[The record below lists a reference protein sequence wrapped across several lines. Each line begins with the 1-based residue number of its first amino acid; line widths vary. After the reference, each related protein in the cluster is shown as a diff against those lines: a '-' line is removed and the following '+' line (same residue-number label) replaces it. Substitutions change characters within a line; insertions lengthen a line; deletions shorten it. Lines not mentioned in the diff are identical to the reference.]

1 MRKGTITRTRILS
14 TATALASE
22 VGLEALSIGALAERI
37 GLSKSGLFA
46 HFGSKEELQV
56 ATVREVQA
64 RFAAAVYEP
73 ALAAPRGLPRL
84 RAVFDRWLEW
94 PRSDDQ
100 PGGCVLLAAAAE
112 YDDQPG
118 AVRHVLVAGQQALRE
133 ALERTIALAIE
144 ERHLRGDT
152 DAAQFAFELFGIVT
166 ATHHDR
172 RLLRA
177 PDALA
182 RARRAFERLVA
193 DHLPPPQEPA

>member
-1 MRKGTITRTRILS
+1 MRKGTITRTKILG

-22 VGLEALSIGALAERI
+22 VGLEGLSIGALADRL

-64 RFAAAVYEP
+64 RFAAAVYAP

-84 RAVFDRWLEW
+84 RVVFDRWLEW
-94 PRSDDQ
+94 PGSDDQ

-118 AVRHVLVAGQQALRE
+118 AVRDVLVDGQRALRE
-133 ALERTIALAIE
+133 ALERTIALAIR
-144 ERHLRGDT
+144 ERHLRSDT
-152 DAAQFAFELFGIVT
+152 DASQFAFELFGIVT

-177 PDALA
+177 PDAA
-182 RARRAFERLVA
+182 GRAQRAFERLVA
-193 DHLPPPQEPA
+193 DHLPPSEEPA